1 MPARCVWLTLLLI
14 LLPALL
20 LIPTPSAIPAAEDPP
35 PVKLA
40 VLVVFDQL
48 RGDYLGRWDTLFKE
62 GGFHRLMKEGA
73 WYQNCHYPY
82 AGTETGP
89 GHASLATG
97 CAPWKHGIVSNNYY
111 DRAEGIEVYCAGS
124 DRFKRVPP
132 GEGKPEKDDSGPGK
146 PRRVT
151 GFGAPV
157 RLLAPTIGDALKLA
171 TDGKGRVVA
180 LSFKDRACCLPGG
193 QKADVCCWIDPKTGE
208 FVTSTF
214 YRDALPDWVA
224 EYNKGRPADQWFGKD
239 WERFRPD
246 LDYEKYSGPD
256 DFKGEGKGTGQ
267 GVTFPHPMTGGV
279 EKIGPKYYEALYSSP
294 FGNEMLLDLVK
305 RAIDA
310 EKLGTRDVPDVL
322 LVSFSCNDPI
332 GHIWGPDS
340 QEVLDVTLR
349 SDRIVR
355 ELLDKLDASVGKGK
369 YVVVMSADHGVCP
382 LPEWSVA
389 QGRQALRMTPSLL
402 QKEAEAYLQETFSK
416 SASGVAIEA
425 VEDGAFYLNRS
436 WIKAAGLEQAK
447 VEEALAAWATKLPVM
462 QAAWTRSQL
471 LKEMPTDEMGQRVR
485 RSFHPERSG
494 DVLFVPKPYSLITP
508 YLTTGTTH
516 GTPHPYDTHVPLLVY
531 GGSVQPGVHR
541 EPSVPLAAASILAR
555 AIGIAPPEKAEYPV
569 PEGLFGRA
577 K

>member
-1 MPARCVWLTLLLI
+1 MPARCPWFALILLLPTLLL
-14 LLPALL
+14 LPAV
-20 LIPTPSAIPAAEDPP
+20 SEVPAAEDSPQ
-35 PVKLA
+35 VKLA
-40 VLVVFDQL
+40 VLVVFDQM
-48 RGDYLGRWDTLFKE
+48 RGDYLGRWDSLFKE

-97 CAPWKHGIVSNNYY
+97 CAPWKHGIVSNHYY
-111 DRAEGIEVYCAGS
+111 DRAEGLEVYCAGS
-124 DRFKRVPP
+124 DRFKSVPP
-132 GEGKPEKDDSGPGK
+132 GAGKPEKDDSGPGK
-146 PRRVT
+146 PKRVN
-151 GFGAPV
+151 GVGAPV
-157 RLLAPTIGDALKLA
+157 RLLAPTIGDALKQA
-171 TDGKGRVVA
+171 TAGKGRVVA
-180 LSFKDRACCLPGG
+180 LSFKDRASCLPGG
-193 QKADVCCWIDPKTGE
+193 QQPDVCCWLDPISGQ

-214 YRDALPDWVA
+214 YRDALPEWVA
-224 EYNKGRPADQWFGKD
+224 DYNKGRPADQYFGKD

-256 DFKGEGKGTGQ
+256 DFKGEGKGVGQ
-267 GVTFPHPMTGGV
+267 GVTFPHPMTGGE
-279 EKIGPKYYEALYSSP
+279 EKIGPKYYEALYNSP
-294 FGNEMLLDLVK
+294 FGNEVLLGLVK

-310 EKLGTRDVPDVL
+310 EKLGTREVPDVL

-332 GHIWGPDS
+332 GHMWGPDS

-369 YVVVMSADHGVCP
+369 YVLVMSADHGVCP

-389 QGRQALRMTPSLL
+389 QGRQALRMAPTLL
-402 QKEAEAYLQETFSK
+402 QKEAEAYLQETFGK
-416 SASGVAIEA
+416 SGSGVAIEA
-425 VEDGAFYLNRS
+425 LEDGAFYLNRS
-436 WIKAAGLEQAK
+436 WIKSAGLEQAK
-447 VEEALAAWATKLPVM
+447 VEESLAAWTTKLPVM
-462 QAAWTRSQL
+462 NAAWTRTQL

-494 DVLFVPKPYSLITP
+494 DVLFVPKPYCLITP

-516 GTPHPYDTHVPLLVY
+516 GTPHPYDTHVPLLVS
-531 GGSVQPGVHR
+531 GGGVQAGVRR
-541 EPSVPLAAASILAR
+541 EPAVPLSAAAILAR
-555 AIGIAPPEKAEYPV
+555 AIGIASPTKAEYPV
-569 PEGLFGRA
+569 PEGLFGAA